1 MTTLQ
6 TCAKLQPTVDVKSIV
21 VSMLDRLA
29 NFAAQEP
36 TNFPREIDVFMI
48 FSSAI
53 TNIIEV
59 LIATYELPTYCEWPG
74 P

>member
-1 MTTLQ
+1 
-6 TCAKLQPTVDVKSIV
+6 VDVKSIV

-36 TNFPREIDVFMI
+36 TNFPREIDVFKI

-59 LIATYELPTYCEWPG
+59 LIATYELPPTMNG
-74 P
+74 LAHSASDALST